1 MNHEE
6 EQNWEVCCEGT
17 FNNMRSNADKWNKS
31 FNWRRKISRDFYYGV
46 FDARNPFPTDLISEQ
61 ALKNQLEKK
70 ANLNT
75 WDHYHCPQFVGRM
88 IMENQDR
95 YLKDYEL
102 FKSIFLIC
110 TQQIR
115 VTKKENDQLSA
126 LTDPDREGYKILMP
140 TNLKYQH
147 LGIKLYK
154 RQEGKSRWKNSDPID
169 TNVLDIP
176 EDLLEYEKK
185 YLFMVKK
192 TEPITIIEDCM
203 R

>member
-1 MNHEE
+1 MTQQE
-6 EQNWEVCCEGT
+6 EQNWEVCCKGT
-17 FNNMRSNADKWNKS
+17 FNNMKANQEHWNES

-61 ALKNQLEKK
+61 ALDNQLNGK

-88 IMENQDR
+88 IMENKER
-95 YLKDYEL
+95 YLEDYDL
-102 FKSIFLIC
+102 FKSIFLVC

-126 LTDPDREGYKILMP
+126 LTDPDREEYKVLAA

-154 RQEGKSRWKNSDPID
+154 RQEGKSRWKHSYPID
-169 TNVLDIP
+169 TNVLEIP
-176 EDLLEYEKK
+176 EDLIEYEKK
-185 YLFMVKK
+185 YLVIKRVK
-192 TEPITIIEDCM
+192 EPITIIEDCM